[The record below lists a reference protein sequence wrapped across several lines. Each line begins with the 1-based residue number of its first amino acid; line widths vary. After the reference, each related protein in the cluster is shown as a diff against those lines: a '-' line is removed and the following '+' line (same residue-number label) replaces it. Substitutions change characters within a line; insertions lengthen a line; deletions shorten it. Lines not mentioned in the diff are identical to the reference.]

1 MWDTLKKRFECI
13 HLFKYILISDKR
25 LNSAIGSFSSS
36 SLVIIVKILIKLVWM
51 LARPSLVD
59 VGKDKLPDY
68 KKKGGERDGAQPLF
82 PSFFHLYFPPSSI
95 IAISRFSLIFF
106 FPASIQFHSNTIHYS
121 TVLFDICDFVHIFL
135 LFMLHLSYIYNI
147 LLFLLHKCI
156 SQTKEIQIHSTSS
169 TSAIR
174 PRKLFPF
181 LSSLI
186 FSLWFVSKIYFCLV
200 IIKYNILLRIEL
212 KIEN

>member
-1 MWDTLKKRFECI
+1 M
-13 HLFKYILISDKR
+13 
-25 LNSAIGSFSSS
+25 SSS
-36 SLVIIVKILIKLVWM
+36 SKSSSNWFGCSLGPRWLMWEKINYRITRRRAESGMAPKH
-51 LARPSLVD
+51 
-59 VGKDKLPDY
+59 Y
-68 KKKGGERDGAQPLF
+68 
-82 PSFFHLYFPPSSI
+82 FHLYFPPSSI
-95 IAISRFSLIFF
+95 IAISWFSLLFF
-106 FPASIQFHSNTIHYS
+106 FPTSNSIHFHSNTIHYS
-121 TVLFDICDFVHIFL
+121 IFL

-147 LLFLLHKCI
+147 LFFLLHKCI

-200 IIKYNILLRIEL
+200 IIKYNLLLRIRPDL
-212 KIEN
+212 KKEKLKHKTFVSSDREKIKT